1 MNTILAKPKSA
12 KKDVFNSF
20 LVENATYDGEY
31 EIPCLKTG
39 ESLPR
44 KVITFRNASG
54 VKSSIHG

>member
-39 ESLPR
+39 ESVPR
-44 KVITFRNASG
+44 
-54 VKSSIHG
+54 